1 MVQAAT
7 RRVVI
12 LGATGAVGGQ
22 ALAELIRSPAIAGV
36 TSLGRR
42 VVADAP
48 AAPKLTQHAVDLE
61 DAGPYRALL
70 AGHDA
75 AICTLGVGQP
85 TKVSRAELRKIDVDY
100 VMAFATACRDQ
111 GVKSFALLGAV
122 GADAGSRSYYLKMKG
137 ELEAQ
142 VIALGF
148 PRTSLFRPS
157 MLLTPHNRY
166 GAGQAILLAVW
177 PKLRWLLAGPLR
189 KLRGVTVADLGR
201 AFARDAERDDLGVHV
216 YHWDEFSAL
225 AREAT

>member
-1 MVQAAT
+1 MQQAAT

-22 ALAELIRSPAIAGV
+22 ALAELVRSPAIAGV

-48 AAPKLTQHAVDLE
+48 AAAKLTQHAVDLE
-61 DAGPYRALL
+61 DAGSYRQLL
-70 AGHDA
+70 AGHHA

-85 TKVSRAELRKIDVDY
+85 TKVSREELWKIDVDY
-100 VMAFATACRDQ
+100 VLAFASACREQ
-111 GVKSFALLGAV
+111 GVSSFALLGAV

-137 ELEAQ
+137 ELEAR

-148 PRTSLFRPS
+148 HRTSLFRPS
-157 MLLTPHNRY
+157 MLLTPQNRY
-166 GAGQAILLAVW
+166 GTGQAILLAVW
-177 PKLRWLLAGPLR
+177 PKLDWVLAGPLR
-189 KLRGVTVADLGR
+189 KFRGITVADLGR
-201 AFARDAERDDLGVHV
+201 AMARDAERDDPGVHV

-225 AREAT
+225 ARAER